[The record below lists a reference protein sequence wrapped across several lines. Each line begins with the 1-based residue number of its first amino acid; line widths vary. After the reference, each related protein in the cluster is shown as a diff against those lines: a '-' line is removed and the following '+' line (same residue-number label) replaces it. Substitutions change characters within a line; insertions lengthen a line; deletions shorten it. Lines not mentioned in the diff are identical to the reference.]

1 MDPFELPAGVPLA
14 AEIEFYAGGRAEE
27 RPLRIRL
34 EGVTLEVDEV
44 MAQWRTPE
52 GAGFRVRA
60 GGLAVVLQ
68 EDAEL
73 GLWTAEI
80 RSHTPGEE

>member
-27 RPLRIRL
+27 RPVRIRL
-34 EGVTLEVDEV
+34 RGASLEVEQV
-44 MAQWRTPE
+44 MARWRTPE

-60 GGLAVVLQ
+60 GGLVVVLR
-68 EDAEL
+68 EDAGL

-80 RSHTPGEE
+80 CGRAPGSG